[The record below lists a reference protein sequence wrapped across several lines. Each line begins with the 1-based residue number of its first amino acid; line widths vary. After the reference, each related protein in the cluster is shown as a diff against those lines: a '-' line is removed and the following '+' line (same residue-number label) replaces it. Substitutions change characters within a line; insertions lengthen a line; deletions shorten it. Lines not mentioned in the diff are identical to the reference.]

1 MEIEPLVALEE
12 ELPAAPGG
20 LGRGLARLPGG
31 DVGGEKGLPS
41 TIVRAGHSPVACE

>member
-1 MEIEPLVALEE
+1 MDIEPFVAVDE

-41 TIVRAGHSPVACE
+41 TIVRAGQSPGTCE